1 MPVTTVQIARPL
13 LPEKNQHSSPALS
26 AASEAEHVSYVCP
39 MHPEIVADQPG
50 DCPICGM
57 PLVAHTHAHTP
68 QNSAF
73 PAVKISPTVAHNLGV
88 RLAQAHTG
96 TMQRKIETIG
106 KITRID
112 PTARQILTP
121 PISGEL
127 SFVADKD
134 AGDQVKKG
142 NYCLP
147 SRHQNCSR
155 CNKNSNSPL
164 RTATGNPPRKCCLGY
179 SNTA

>member
-1 MPVTTVQIARPL
+1 MISIRNLRLFNKKTALSVISSGLIGFVAGHYSADRP
-13 LPEKNQHSSPALS
+13 PAVAGKKNQHSSPALS
-26 AASEAEHVSYVCP
+26 AASEAEQVSYVCP

-96 TMQRKIETIG
+96 T
-106 KITRID
+106 
-112 PTARQILTP
+112 
-121 PISGEL
+121 
-127 SFVADKD
+127 
-134 AGDQVKKG
+134 
-142 NYCLP
+142 CLLYTSP
-147 SRHQNCSR
+147 S
-155 CNKNSNSPL
+155 
-164 RTATGNPPRKCCLGY
+164 PRD
-179 SNTA
+179 